1 MEELKQKLIQII
13 QEVYRKIYIGKL
25 QVERLNPV
33 GLVVKLGLNID
44 EKPITIAADLEDEP
58 FLDFFRR
65 EVREKRLNET
75 KYFIGDQ
82 LLPYDECSLPKGCS
96 NRCNSEPYI
105 PSTPSARQQESYNM
119 PSPPKQEPYYPPS
132 SQSSQQQQTSP
143 IPLHYLAEYA
153 TMKWVKQYID
163 EYIDL
168 TEEDPVFCDSPAY
181 NITTEDIL
189 NWNSKSTFSGSYLDL
204 QDIPE
209 LPVASSNILGMV
221 KIGEGLE
228 INPETGLLTVINN
241 TNTVEWTNVV
251 NHPEIPTRLS
261 QLASDEDHNVVTNTD
276 ISNWND
282 KMSVIVHENLE
293 QIEFFK

>member
-44 EKPITIAADLEDEP
+44 EKPITIAADLDDDR
-58 FLDFFRR
+58 FLDFFRK
-65 EVREKRLNET
+65 EIREKRLDET

-96 NRCNSEPYI
+96 NRCNPELYI
-105 PSTPSARQQESYNM
+105 PSTPSARQQEPYNM
-119 PSPPKQEPYYPPS
+119 PPPPKQEPYYPPS

-168 TEEDPVFCDSPAY
+168 TEEDPIFSESPASE
-181 NITTEDIL
+181 ITTAKIEEWD
-189 NWNSKSTFSGSYLDL
+189 NKSTFSGSYNDL
-204 QDIPE
+204 QDVPA
-209 LPVASSNILGMV
+209 LPIANDNQYGLV
-221 KIGEGLE
+221 KVGNGLE
-228 INPETGLLTVINN
+228 IDDEGALITASP
-241 TNTVEWTNVV
+241 VV
-251 NHPEIPTRLS
+251 NWDNIYNKPDIPDELADLQEDEEHQTIRYFDRRTWNNKVSARVDQELEVLIFETS
-261 QLASDEDHNVVTNTD
+261 Q
-276 ISNWND
+276 
-282 KMSVIVHENLE
+282 
-293 QIEFFK
+293 

>member
-44 EKPITIAADLEDEP
+44 EKPITIAADLEDEQ
-58 FLDFFRR
+58 FLDFFRK
-65 EVREKRLNET
+65 EIREKRLDET

-96 NRCNSEPYI
+96 NRCNPEPYI
-105 PSTPSARQQESYNM
+105 PSTPSARQQEPYNM
-119 PSPPKQEPYYPPS
+119 PPPPKQEPYYPPS

-168 TEEDPVFCDSPAY
+168 TEEDPIFSESPASE
-181 NITTEDIL
+181 ITTAKIEEWD
-189 NWNSKSTFSGSYLDL
+189 NKSTFSGSYNDL
-204 QDIPE
+204 QDVPA
-209 LPVASSNILGMV
+209 LPIANDNQYGLV
-221 KIGEGLE
+221 KVGNGLE
-228 INPETGLLTVINN
+228 IDDEGALITASP
-241 TNTVEWTNVV
+241 VV
-251 NHPEIPTRLS
+251 NWDNIYNKPDIPDELADLQEDEEHQTIRYFDRRTWNNKVSARVDQELEVLIFETS
-261 QLASDEDHNVVTNTD
+261 Q
-276 ISNWND
+276 
-282 KMSVIVHENLE
+282 
-293 QIEFFK
+293 